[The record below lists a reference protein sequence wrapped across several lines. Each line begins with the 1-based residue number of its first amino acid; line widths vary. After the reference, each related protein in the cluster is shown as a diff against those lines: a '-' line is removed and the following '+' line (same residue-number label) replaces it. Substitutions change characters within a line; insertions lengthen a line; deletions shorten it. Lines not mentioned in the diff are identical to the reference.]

1 MSPCYQQDVPS
12 CYIECNFTRGR
23 WVNGTCMCHNVWQ
36 RWMEKNRKSC
46 QLCNYRLA
54 RNYATHENVLCAH
67 CREKRTRIRQIRTLL
82 KMIQHSLNKLLR
94 NHLSHVFPSLIVS
107 LIMTMF
113 NLKLC
118 RGKMKQPL
126 KRLPQD
132 PFSLLRVHPQR
143 TVAIMLFRRSPL
155 KAQRMMIMSQVKLPE
170 VSL

>member
-1 MSPCYQQDVPS
+1 
-12 CYIECNFTRGR
+12 
-23 WVNGTCMCHNVWQ
+23 MCELL
-36 RWMEKNRKSC
+36 R
-46 QLCNYRLA
+46 
-54 RNYATHENVLCAH
+54 HETFHAHDSLSVVLCAH
-67 CREKRTRIRQIRTLL
+67 CREKRTRIRQMRTLL

-118 RGKMKQPL
+118 RGKTKQPL

-155 KAQRMMIMSQVKLPE
+155 KAQRMMILSQVKLPE